1 MARTFFKTVKNS
13 VKYWW
18 ISLIIGLIFIGAG
31 IFSFIS
37 PTEAYESLAII
48 FSISFLISGIF
59 EIAFAISN
67 KDELDHWG
75 WTLAYGLLTAAVGF
89 FLIANPVLSLEVL
102 AYYVGF
108 LVLFRAISGFSY
120 AFELKN
126 YGSNDWG
133 VTLFF
138 SVLATIFAFIILSAP
153 QLAGLTAVI
162 WVGMALF
169 IIGFIAIYIA
179 FQLKK
184 IKDLKNNIP
193 AELRE
198 KYDRIKQEIQ
208 EFEARK

>member
-18 ISLIIGLIFIGAG
+18 ISLIIGLIFIATGV
-31 IFSFIS
+31 FSFIS
-37 PTEAYESLAII
+37 PAEAYESLAIV
-48 FSISFLISGIF
+48 FSVSFLVSGIF

-75 WTLAYGLLTAAVGF
+75 WTLAYGLLTAAIGF
-89 FLIANPVLSLEVL
+89 FLIANPILSLEVL

-126 YGSNDWG
+126 YGSSDWG
-133 VTLFF
+133 VTFFF
-138 SVLATIFAFIILSAP
+138 SILATIFAFIILSAP

-193 AELRE
+193 DELRE
-198 KYDRIKQEIQ
+198 KYNRIKQEIE
-208 EFEARK
+208 EFEGRK

>member
-18 ISLIIGLIFIGAG
+18 LSLIIGLIFIAAG
-31 IFSFIS
+31 VFSFIF
-37 PTEAYESLAII
+37 PAGAYESLAII
-48 FSISFLISGIF
+48 FSISFLVSGIF

-75 WTLAYGLLTAAVGF
+75 WTLAYGLLTAAIGF
-89 FLIANPVLSLEVL
+89 FLIANPILSLEVL

-126 YGSNDWG
+126 YGSSDWG

-138 SVLATIFAFIILSAP
+138 SILATIFAFIILSAP

-169 IIGFIAIYIA
+169 IIGFIAIYIS

-193 AELRE
+193 DELRE
-198 KYDRIKQEIQ
+198 KYDRIKQEIE
-208 EFEARK
+208 EFEGRK

>member
-1 MARTFFKTVKNS
+1 MAQTFFKTVKNS
-13 VKYWW
+13 IKYWW
-18 ISLIIGLIFIGAG
+18 ISLIIGLVFIAAG

-37 PTEAYESLAII
+37 PVEAYETLAVV

-59 EIAFAISN
+59 EISFAIAN

-75 WTLAYGLLTAAVGF
+75 WTLAYGILTAVIGF
-89 FLIANPVLSLEVL
+89 FLIANPILSFEVL

-126 YGSNDWG
+126 YGSKDWG
-133 VTLFF
+133 TTFVF
-138 SVLATIFAFIILSAP
+138 SILGTIFAFIILSAP

-162 WVGMALF
+162 WVGMALIF
-169 IIGFIAIYIA
+169 IGFIAIFIA

-184 IKDLKNNIP
+184 IKNLKHGIP
-193 AELRE
+193 NELRE
-198 KYDRIKQEIQ
+198 KYEDIKRQIQ
-208 EFEARK
+208 EYNKNK